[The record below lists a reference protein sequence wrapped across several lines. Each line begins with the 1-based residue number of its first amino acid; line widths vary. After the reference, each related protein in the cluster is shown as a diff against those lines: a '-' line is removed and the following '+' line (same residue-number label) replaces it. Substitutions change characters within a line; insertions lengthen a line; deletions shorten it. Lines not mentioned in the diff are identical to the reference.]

1 MKWLTCLFAF
11 VLAPASCMG
20 QWELGVLGGYGFPTE
35 VNVESKA
42 GSGKTGF
49 SHGAAFGV
57 LAGDNMYRYVG
68 AEVRY
73 LYRMDDMKLKATGA
87 DVKFGAYSHL
97 VTFDL
102 LVHTASKESK
112 VRPFFAGGAGVRVY
126 QGTGTESSYQPGN
139 ALVVL
144 THTREVTPVAT
155 AGAGVKVKASD
166 RILFRAEV
174 RDYISPVPT
183 KMITPMHDSKLS
195 SWYHDIVPMVA
206 LEFTF

>member
-1 MKWLTCLFAF
+1 MKWLMCLMTF
-11 VLAPASCMG
+11 VLVPACMG

-35 VNVESKA
+35 VNVEGSA

-49 SHGAAFGV
+49 AHGATFGV

-73 LYRMDDMKLKATGA
+73 LYRMNDMKLKASGA
-87 DVKFGAYSHL
+87 DVKFAAHSHL
-97 VTFDL
+97 VHFDL
-102 LVHTASKESK
+102 LFHTAPKESR

-144 THTREVTPVAT
+144 THTRETTPLAT
-155 AGAGVKVKASD
+155 AGGGVKVKASD
-166 RILFRAEV
+166 RFMIRAEV

-183 KMITPMHDSKLS
+183 KMITPMRDSKLG
-195 SWYHDIVPMVA
+195 SWFHDIVPMVA
-206 LEFTF
+206 FEFTF